1 MCRQL
6 GVKAKLLPRDVRTQW
21 NSTFFMLEA
30 AIAYRLVYDALTAH
44 KDNSLR
50 MYELSDEEWE
60 LAEQLSEVLQVRFS
74 SISSFYFVVS
84 VSETLLKIFKEATEF
99 FSRKNESLLS
109 SVIPVMDDIDETLQT
124 SIDDKKY
131 STALLHALTLG
142 RRTLNKYYSHTDA
155 SELYRTALSESAGFL
170 TTFFYISSCLQYLT
184 HATRLCI
191 YETPIGLRPG

>member
-1 MCRQL
+1 
-6 GVKAKLLPRDVRTQW
+6 
-21 NSTFFMLEA
+21 MLEA
-30 AIAYRLVYDALTAH
+30 AIAYRSVYDALTAH
-44 KDNSLR
+44 KDNGLR

-60 LAEQLSEVLQVRFS
+60 LAEQLSEVLQ
-74 SISSFYFVVS
+74 
-84 VSETLLKIFKEATEF
+84 IFKEATEF

-155 SELYRTALSESAGFL
+155 SELYRIALILDPRYKIMYMRDAHWPSAWVDTAEALVREVFERD
-170 TTFFYISSCLQYLT
+170 YV
-184 HATRLCI
+184 
-191 YETPIGLRPG
+191 

>member
-1 MCRQL
+1 
-6 GVKAKLLPRDVRTQW
+6 
-21 NSTFFMLEA
+21 
-30 AIAYRLVYDALTAH
+30 DALTAH

-60 LAEQLSEVLQVRFS
+60 LAEQLSEVLQ
-74 SISSFYFVVS
+74 
-84 VSETLLKIFKEATEF
+84 IFKEATEF
-99 FSRKNESLLS
+99 FSHKNESLLL

-155 SELYRTALSESAGFL
+155 SELYRIALILDPRYKIMYMRDA
-170 TTFFYISSCLQYLT
+170 
-184 HATRLCI
+184 
-191 YETPIGLRPG
+191 